1 MKKQKE
7 LKLMFVVA
15 SRPNFMKIAPLVKE
29 AQKQK
34 IKFSIFYTEQH
45 KSELMSKV
53 FFKELEIPKPDFNL
67 NLKNKSK
74 KNTKFSKGMR
84 FILSIPR
91 TISILKKDNPNI
103 VIVVGDVISS
113 SYVASISRLLRIP
126 IAHVEAGLRSFN
138 NKMPEEKSRKIIDKF
153 SGLLFTTEKA
163 ANQNLLKEGKS
174 QNKIFFVGNIMID
187 SLINKIGEAK
197 KINYY
202 KKLKLKDKSYVVLTF
217 HRHENINNKKR
228 LLNILDVVNKIS
240 KKIKIILPLH
250 PSTKKQLIRF
260 NLLNKL
266 NSIKN
271 LKIINPISY
280 NEMLSLVLNSK
291 FVMTDSGGIQEET
304 TFMKIPCLTL
314 RTETE
319 RPVTVDVGTNTIVG
333 FGIKK
338 IEENVEKILNGTYKK
353 GKIPELWDGKTA
365 ERIIKILSSEKNI

>member
-45 KSELMSKV
+45 KSELMSEV
-53 FFKELEIPKPDFNL
+53 FFKELDIPKPDFNL
-67 NLKNKSK
+67 DLKNKSK
-74 KNTKFSKGMR
+74 KNTKFSKGIG

-113 SYVASISRLLRIP
+113 SYIASISKLLRIP
-126 IAHVEAGLRSFN
+126 VAHVEAGLRSFN

-153 SGLLFTTEKA
+153 SELLFTTEKD
-163 ANQNLLKEGKS
+163 ANQNLLKEGTS

-187 SLINKIGEAK
+187 SLVNKIEEAK

-202 KKLKLKDKSYVVLTF
+202 KKLKLKEKSYAVLTF
-217 HRHENINNKKR
+217 HRHENIINKKR
-228 LLNILDVVNKIS
+228 LLNILKAVDKTS
-240 KKIKIILPLH
+240 KKIKMILPLH

-260 NLLNKL
+260 NLLYRL

-271 LKIINPISY
+271 LKIINPVSY

-304 TFMKIPCLTL
+304 TYLKIPCLTL

-319 RPVTVDVGTNTIVG
+319 RPITVDIGTNTIVG
-333 FGIKK
+333 FDIQK
-338 IEENVEKILNGTYKK
+338 IGKNVEKILNGKYKK

-365 ERIIKILSSEKNI
+365 ERIINIINSEFK